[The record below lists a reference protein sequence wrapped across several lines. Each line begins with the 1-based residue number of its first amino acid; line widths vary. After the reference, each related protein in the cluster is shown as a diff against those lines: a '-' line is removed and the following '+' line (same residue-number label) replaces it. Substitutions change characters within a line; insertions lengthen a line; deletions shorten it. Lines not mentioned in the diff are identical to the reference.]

1 MEKLV
6 MPDYYEIHIPQMS
19 SEANLQLADPSLVNY
34 YSDLEN
40 RIYWLNDEISS
51 CTFDLVQYITRWN
64 REDKDVP
71 IEQRKPIRLIID
83 CAGGALSVSETV
95 SNIIKM
101 SKTPVYG
108 IALGYVASGASVIY
122 LSCHKRYALP
132 NSVFVLHK
140 GSCSGVS
147 GTYDEIVSFARD
159 YEKQIEMLIRFYINY
174 TNYTEEEIEENI
186 QTDWY
191 IRIEEALEK
200 GIVDEVITDIDI
212 LC

>member
-1 MEKLV
+1 MSEQ
-6 MPDYYEIHIPQMS
+6 YEITLPVLPQT
-19 SEANLQLADPSLVNY
+19 ANWQLADPSLVNF

-40 RIYWLNDEISS
+40 RTYWLSDEINNY
-51 CTFDLVQYITRWN
+51 TFDLVQYIVRWN
-64 REDKDVP
+64 REDKDIPV
-71 IEQRKPIRLIID
+71 EQRKPIRIIID
-83 CAGGALSVSETV
+83 CPGGHLSVSETV

-108 IALGYVASGASVIY
+108 IALGYVASGATVIY
-122 LSCHKRYALP
+122 LSCHKKFALP

-147 GTYDEIVSFARD
+147 GTYDEIVAFARD
-159 YEKQIEMLIRFYINY
+159 YEKQMETLINFYIDN

-191 IRIEEALEK
+191 IRTGEALEK
-200 GIVDEVITDIDI
+200 GIVDELVTDID
-212 LC
+212 LFC